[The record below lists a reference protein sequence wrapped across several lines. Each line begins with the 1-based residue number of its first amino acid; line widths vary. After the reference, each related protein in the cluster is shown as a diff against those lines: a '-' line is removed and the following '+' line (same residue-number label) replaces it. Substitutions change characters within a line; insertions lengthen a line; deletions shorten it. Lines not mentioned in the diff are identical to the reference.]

1 MSGIARLAAW
11 PYLAVYSRME
21 IEFDDAKDAA
31 NRLKHGVPLA
41 LGAVALES
49 LIGETLDDR
58 RDYGETRINAFG
70 LIAGRL
76 YVCTYTKRGPVYRII
91 SLRKASRREQGLWQ
105 P

>member
-1 MSGIARLAAW
+1 
-11 PYLAVYSRME
+11 ME

-41 LGAVALES
+41 LGAVVLES

-58 RDYGETRINAFG
+58 RDYGETRVN
-70 LIAGRL
+70 
-76 YVCTYTKRGPVYRII
+76 YTKRGPVYRII